1 MKYIIHRQESLLFRR
16 KKDDNMM
23 ELKHI
28 DPKDLI
34 FENKPLKDR
43 INTKLTLQDTDWM
56 NYVLQAVFQTKE
68 QGVLEVKFEFFGAV
82 DSEMSVVRIEGEG
95 KRRYLYTFD
104 SDIFEKY
111 LIKFMTHHLA
121 QWEKQEVFYGGDIVI
136 EFYNEILKE
145 GCLIECH

>member
-1 MKYIIHRQESLLFRR
+1 MKCIIHRQESLLFRR